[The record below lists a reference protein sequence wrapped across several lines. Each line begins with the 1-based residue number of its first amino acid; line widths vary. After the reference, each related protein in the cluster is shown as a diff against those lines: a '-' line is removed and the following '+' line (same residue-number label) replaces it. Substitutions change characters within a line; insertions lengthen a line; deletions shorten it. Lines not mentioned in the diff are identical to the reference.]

1 MKCKYVSE
9 LAVSSQIMLP
19 KNPLARMDS
28 LLALC
33 TPCTS
38 SSTEPHASSQE
49 RNDEE
54 LKRNHA
60 KQDNRP
66 RESVQLK

>member
-1 MKCKYVSE
+1 MKCKYVFE
-9 LAVSSQIMLP
+9 FAVSSHIMLP

-28 LLALC
+28 LPALC

-38 SSTEPHASSQE
+38 SSTEPHALSQE

-54 LKRNHA
+54 LKRYHA
-60 KQDNRP
+60 KQDKCP
-66 RESVQLK
+66 CESVQLK